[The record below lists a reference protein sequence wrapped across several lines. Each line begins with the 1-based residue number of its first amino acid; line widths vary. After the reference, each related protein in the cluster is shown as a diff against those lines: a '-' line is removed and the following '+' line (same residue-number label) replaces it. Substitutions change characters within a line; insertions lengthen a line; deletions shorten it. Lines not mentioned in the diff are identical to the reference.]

1 MRVETLRTTLK
12 TLSVA
17 LFPLTVATFALAL
30 RFPDAT
36 ENFYSNSI
44 YPLVARGFALVNR
57 ASFSLAEPIAAVAV
71 LAWLVGTFWIARRR
85 ERRLVRSLMWVMG
98 TGGILVALFLGL
110 WGLNYARPSL
120 AVRSELHADGVSAG
134 EVLAAGQ
141 TAAEVATSLYAKLE
155 PQRRPTELPFSFDTL
170 NRELDE
176 AFERIA
182 LPGDSIDFDPTPAKP
197 LASSKLFSYLG
208 ISGIFVPFTGEPS
221 VNALQPDAA
230 LPIVVAHE
238 KAHQRGVTHEGEANF
253 AAFLACAHES
263 SPVYFRYA
271 AYLFAT
277 RYLLGEASRY
287 LPRPD
292 VANAWSR
299 LGEGP
304 RADVRAIREFWHRY
318 EGPAS
323 RVAAQAN
330 DRYLRTMQ
338 VPDGVQSYGTV
349 VRLLMALERRG
360 ELFP

>member
-1 MRVETLRTTLK
+1 MRIEALRPILK

-17 LFPLTVATFALAL
+17 LFPVAVATFALAL

-36 ENFYSNSI
+36 DSLYSESI
-44 YPLVARGFALVNR
+44 YPLVARGFALMNR
-57 ASFSLAEPIAAVAV
+57 ASFSLAEPLAVVAV
-71 LAWLVGTFWIARRR
+71 VAWLAGTFSILRRR
-85 ERRLVRSLMWVMG
+85 ERRFTRSLLWVAG
-98 TGGILVALFLGL
+98 TGGVLAALFLGL
-110 WGLNYARPSL
+110 WGLHYARPSL
-120 AVRSELHADGVSAG
+120 AARSKLEADAVSAE

-141 TAAEVATSLYAKLE
+141 RAAEVATSIYARLE
-155 PQRRPTELPFSFDTL
+155 TERTPTELPFSFDTL
-170 NRELDE
+170 NRELDA
-176 AFERIA
+176 AFQRIE
-182 LPGDSIDFDPTPAKP
+182 LPGDAIDFDPTPVKP
-197 LASSKLFSYLG
+197 LASSALFSYLG

-221 VNALQPDAA
+221 VNALQPDVA

-253 AAFLACAHES
+253 AAFLVCAHES
-263 SPVYFRYA
+263 SPDYFRYA

-292 VANAWSR
+292 VDNAWSH

-304 RADVRAIREFWHRY
+304 RADVRAIREFWQRY

-323 RVAAQAN
+323 RVAAHAN

-338 VPDGVQSYGTV
+338 VPEGAQSYGTV
-349 VRLLMALERRG
+349 VQLLMALERRG
-360 ELFP
+360 ELFR